1 MTSEQIKVV
10 NSLGEQGYRVLVIK
24 RGFAFMVS
32 TVKNT
37 ESVLR
42 VSPTGDIKEMTE

>member
-1 MTSEQIKVV
+1 MTSEQIKTV
-10 NSLGEQGYRVLVIK
+10 NRLGEQGYRVIVIK